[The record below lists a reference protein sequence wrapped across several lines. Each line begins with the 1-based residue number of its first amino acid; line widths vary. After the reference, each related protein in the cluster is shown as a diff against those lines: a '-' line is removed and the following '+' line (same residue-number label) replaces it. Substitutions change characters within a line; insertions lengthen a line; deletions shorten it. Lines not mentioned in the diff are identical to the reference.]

1 MRMHWSMRGGGD
13 HGFVKGHEEEMSKD
27 ADTYADAGYFDYTGP
42 VDFAEDRAWK
52 ETKKQNE
59 LLLSIGAIVLL
70 VYFL

>member
-1 MRMHWSMRGGGD
+1 MHWSMRGGGD
-13 HGFVKGHEEEMSKD
+13 HGFVKGREEEMSTD
-27 ADTYADAGYFDYTGP
+27 VDTYADAGYFDYTGP

-59 LLLSIGAIVLL
+59 LLLSLSTIVLL